1 MEDKEC
7 VPELAVQYYS
17 SYNNA
22 RNYEIK
28 SPEYVNEIVEEVLDD
43 ENHTK
48 NSFTKS
54 ARSSSEIVNVVEVN
68 DEVYV
73 AVGKDDLDVV
83 RWAIDH
89 VVSPGARLY
98 LVHVFPPITHI
109 PTPVGKLSR
118 SQLTEEQ
125 VRFYIEEEENRRR
138 NILQKYIRLCKDA
151 KVNVDTVLVEHDA
164 TAKAIVDL
172 IAIHRITNLV
182 LGLKKPPNSRI
193 LKTRM
198 AKGEY
203 VKKSAPEFCEV
214 TIVHDGKKVSECQ
227 KVVRFVHSSQA
238 SSPKRS
244 SGVTRHSERNLFL
257 CACFSAC
264 MR

>member
-7 VPELAVQYYS
+7 VPELAIQYYS
-17 SYNNA
+17 SYYA
-22 RNYEIK
+22 GNYEIM

-54 ARSSSEIVNVVEVN
+54 SRSSSEIVNVVEVN

-109 PTPVGKLSR
+109 PTPGKFIAKLVDFSC
-118 SQLTEEQ
+118 QLCTL
-125 VRFYIEEEENRRR
+125 Y
-138 NILQKYIRLCKDA
+138 
-151 KVNVDTVLVEHDA
+151 
-164 TAKAIVDL
+164 
-172 IAIHRITNLV
+172 
-182 LGLKKPPNSRI
+182 
-193 LKTRM
+193 
-198 AKGEY
+198 
-203 VKKSAPEFCEV
+203 
-214 TIVHDGKKVSECQ
+214 EC
-227 KVVRFVHSSQA
+227 FLALACSS
-238 SSPKRS
+238 
-244 SGVTRHSERNLFL
+244 V
-257 CACFSAC
+257 
-264 MR
+264 